1 MKKINSKNP
10 ECNIHS
16 KNLTNESYVY
26 MGLDNTFLT
35 FKSVNDIYCL
45 IFTNEEKSIICF
57 DITND
62 KKVNEI
68 KNAHEFYIINFRH
81 QFDKKEKR
89 DLILSIS
96 CYDNNIKL
104 WNINSLECLLNIK
117 NENEGGESLSCFL
130 NNNEYNYIISIN
142 YISTSNNSSSLYK
155 INTIDFNGKIIQE
168 MTDYNNRTFFIDS
181 FYDKELKINYIITG
195 NEGYS
200 KSYNFQENKMYHQY
214 FEKDNRGHHSIIIY
228 NDIEII
234 KLIESSFDGNI
245 RIWNFHSGILLNK
258 ITTNNISNAGW
269 LYGIC
274 LWNNDYLFVGC
285 YKGIIKVIDLKKGA
299 ILKELKE
306 HKEQVI
312 CIKNI
317 KIPKFGDCLIS
328 QGYGSNGIKLWP
340 IDIS

>member
-35 FKSVNDIYCL
+35 FKSVNDIYSL

-104 WNINSLECLLNIK
+104 WNINSLECLLNIR

-155 INTIDFNGKIIQE
+155 INAIDFNGKVIQE

-181 FYDKELKINYIITG
+181 FYDKELKLNYIITG

-317 KIPKFGDCLIS
+317 QFLSSLED
-328 QGYGSNGIKLWP
+328 
-340 IDIS
+340 

>member
-35 FKSVNDIYCL
+35 FKSVNDIYSL

-89 DLILSIS
+89 DLIISIS

-104 WNINSLECLLNIK
+104 WNINSLECLLNIR

-155 INTIDFNGKIIQE
+155 INAIDFNGKVIQE

-181 FYDKELKINYIITG
+181 FYDKELKLNYIITG

-317 KIPKFGDCLIS
+317 KIPKVGDCLIS